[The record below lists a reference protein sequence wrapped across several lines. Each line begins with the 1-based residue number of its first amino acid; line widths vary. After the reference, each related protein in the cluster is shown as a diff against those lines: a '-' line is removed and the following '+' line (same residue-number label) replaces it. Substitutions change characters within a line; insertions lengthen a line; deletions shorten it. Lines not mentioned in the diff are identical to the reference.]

1 MFACWSEGEMS
12 CYNFFGLQ
20 NLGAFV
26 LDGKVSEATRPQ
38 RVLWESMTVS
48 TFGLMSNSALPNWR
62 LSKPSNQPT
71 TQLCDCFRCE
81 KGHNPNR

>member
-1 MFACWSEGEMS
+1 MS
-12 CYNFFGLQ
+12 YYNFFGLQ

-26 LDGKVSEATRPQ
+26 LDGKVGEATRPQ
-38 RVLWESMTVS
+38 RVLQESMMVL

-62 LSKPSNQPT
+62 LSKPSDQRT
-71 TQLCDCFRCE
+71 TQLYDCFCCE